1 MTPARRPL
9 NPSRGPDELTDR
21 CTSLVALRGVID
33 AGHSRD
39 LGVRRAAGVGGGLRP
54 AGAGAAARRAA
65 VPCAPPASVR
75 GRARRAGGRA
85 GRGRGG
91 DLAAKAVDDELTLR
105 LPSVADG
112 PLASPELVRP
122 SAEDPAGTP
131 AAGRIAL
138 AALAGPGA
146 GLRAVRRDDAAA
158 RAGRPGIC
166 GWRRRAGSVGLSA
179 DEQACAAAVGGR
191 RPAAAGD
198 LAVGGSIGYLAA
210 VARFADDLV
219 SRGRVLP
226 ALTSEDDGYAAR
238 WRPVLSAA
246 DAQRARELAAAIP
259 PACRAAADTA
269 PGPLLAGMLDALAD
283 ATART
288 RLPGALL
295 PARRGRRPAQIP
307 FIERTVASLT
317 ASDPLVE
324 VEGAADEREARE
336 LTPAFAEWL
345 AAAAR
350 PAGPVRTCFRLV
362 EPPDPGPARSDA
374 DGAATSAEVAWRRRR
389 DWLVEL
395 SLQSAEDPSLML
407 PALDVWDGA
416 GFGWLAGDADPG
428 GGTAGRAGRGRAA
441 VPGARRGAARGRADP
456 AHARHR
462 GRARLPARD
471 RAAAV
476 GRGVRRAAAGLGA
489 QGAARAEADRQVV
502 DRLVPVGRAGPVRTA
517 GPASTSGTSWRSGD
531 EVLSPEELAE
541 LARLKVPLVRIR
553 GQWVELDDRHLKAAL
568 KFFEGGRSGTMTA
581 AEVLTAAI
589 GAGGE
594 RG

>member
-1 MTPARRPL
+1 MLVIHGIWAYGALQVWAEDSARPAQAPPRVGR
-9 NPSRGPDELTDR
+9 PSRAPRPHPFAVAPGELAD
-21 CTSLVALRGVID
+21 AL
-33 AGHSRD
+33 
-39 LGVRRAAGVGGGLRP
+39 
-54 AGAGAAARRAA
+54 AGAGA
-65 VPCAPPASVR
+65 
-75 GRARRAGGRA
+75 
-85 GRGRGG
+85 G

-105 LPSVADG
+105 LPSVTDG

-122 SAEDPAGTP
+122 SAEAAAETP
-131 AAGRIAL
+131 AARRVAL
-138 AALAGPGA
+138 AA
-146 GLRAVRRDDAAA
+146 
-158 RAGRPGIC
+158 
-166 GWRRRAGSVGLSA
+166 WRVPVLVF
-179 DEQACAAAVGGR
+179 E
-191 RPAAAGD
+191 PAAAIELLPALAGLAASPGPAVGELVTD
-198 LAVGGSIGYLAA
+198 ESALAGELAVGGSIGYLAA
-210 VARFADDLV
+210 IARFADDLV

-226 ALTSEDDGYAAR
+226 ALTSEDGGYAAR

-259 PACRAAADTA
+259 AACRAAADTA

-307 FIERTVASLT
+307 VIERTVASLT

-362 EPPDPGPARSDA
+362 EPPDPGPEMSDADGAATSPDPGAPMSDA
-374 DGAATSAEVAWRRRR
+374 DGAATSAEVAAPS
-389 DWLVEL
+389 DWQVEL
-395 SLQSAEDPSLML
+395 SLQSAEDPSLMV

-416 GFGWLAGDADPG
+416 GFGWLAGDADPEEE
-428 GGTAGRAGRGRAA
+428 
-441 VPGARRGAARGRADP
+441 
-456 AHARHR
+456 
-462 GRARLPARD
+462 LL
-471 RAAAV
+471 
-476 GRGVRRAAAGLGA
+476 AGLGA
-489 QGAARAEADRQVV
+489 AARLFPALDGALREAAPT
-502 DRLVPVGRAGPVRTA
+502 RLTLDTAAALDFLRETGPLLSGAGFGVLLPDWARKARLGLKLTAKSSTGSSPSAGPSRFGLQDLVDFRYDLA
-517 GPASTSGTSWRSGD
+517 VGD
-531 EVLSPEELAE
+531 EVLSPAELDE

-589 GAGGE
+589 GAGAG
-594 RG
+594 